1 MQVQEQRQPSLQPQ
15 CDGEAQVQEKERE
28 TADTV
33 NPGDAEDAAEEAAQ
47 AQQQLG
53 FRRLYLIS
61 TYVIGKERLL
71 LAVAER
77 TGRKMLVTQRK
88 LRLLRW
94 VGLGNGGCLVG
105 GDVCVIRLRVSGSLV
120 VAVIRH
126 TRRCVVGVVYSTG
139 LCKRRE
145 TPVMPPYHK
154 CLALSSVSASYGII
168 SPCLPTLSPCLPCL
182 VYGRCRATGLSSEK
196 IAATFTTDPTATPI
210 RVVRWGHLGDTW
222 PYFRPN
228 FTNMEADRT
237 AAAAQEV
244 RHRVQACRYTGAH
257 AVMHMHVQICR
268 CTGRYAHASAE
279 STV

>member
-1 MQVQEQRQPSLQPQ
+1 M
-15 CDGEAQVQEKERE
+15 
-28 TADTV
+28 V

-77 TGRKMLVTQRK
+77 TGRKLLVTQRK

-168 SPCLPTLSPCLPCL
+168 PPAYLPFPPVCHVWSMVVAGRLACQVRRLLPHSPRTPPPPLFVWCAGATWVTPGPTS
-182 VYGRCRATGLSSEK
+182 
-196 IAATFTTDPTATPI
+196 DPTS
-210 RVVRWGHLGDTW
+210 LTW
-222 PYFRPN
+222 RQIG
-228 FTNMEADRT
+228 R
-237 AAAAQEV
+237 QQQ
-244 RHRVQACRYTGAH
+244 HRR
-257 AVMHMHVQICR
+257 
-268 CTGRYAHASAE
+268 
-279 STV
+279 